1 MEGAIKTLLD
11 RLETVTA
18 RLESVEAQLGG
29 AAPAAGGAAAAAG
42 AGESGAALVSEYD
55 DLISGLSGFFTATR
69 KFANAELSQQLD
81 AFEAGLKA
89 QRAFLNIASQ
99 AKKPSDEVFGKLL
112 TDTSAAVAKIISI
125 RDSNRGN
132 EQWNH
137 LSTLSEA
144 APFFGWVQVQ
154 PTPGPFVKEYKGN
167 AEFYSNKIRVA
178 NKGKDE
184 DQMAFANGF
193 SQFLLGLIDYIKK
206 HHTTA
211 LKWNAKGED
220 ASKFVGAAAPEAPKA
235 APAGGPP
242 GPPPPVANLTP
253 AKKGPDMNALFGE
266 LSKGTAVTSGL
277 KKVDRSQMT
286 HKNPALRKTAVVKAA
301 PTKKPATR
309 KYGSQVK
316 KGTPKFALEG
326 NKWVVEFQDDNKD
339 IVIAETEAKQTVY
352 AYKCDRSVIRID
364 GSKVNS
370 ICLDS
375 CNKVGIAFVNAIAT
389 VELINCNSCEVQ
401 CQGVVPSMSVDKCS
415 SIQLYLSKEC
425 IEKDTEVVS
434 SKTDQ
439 LNIIIPG
446 KDDLVELAV
455 PEQYKTVIRNGALET
470 NCVEHV

>member
-1 MEGAIKTLLD
+1 MESAIKTLLD

-29 AAPAAGGAAAAAG
+29 AAPAGGAAAAPAG
-42 AGESGAALVSEYD
+42 AGESGAALVSDYD
-55 DLISGLSGFFTATR
+55 NLVSELSGFFTSSR
-69 KFANAELSQQLD
+69 KFANAELSAQLD
-81 AFEAGLKA
+81 ALEAGLKA
-89 QRAFLNIASQ
+89 QRTFLNVVSQ

-112 TDTSAAVAKIISI
+112 ADTSAAVAKVIEI

-144 APFFGWVQVQ
+144 APFFGWVQVS

-184 DQMAFANGF
+184 DQMTFANGF
-193 SQFLLGLIDYIKK
+193 SQFLNGLIEYIKK
-206 HHTTA
+206 YHTTG
-211 LKWNAKGED
+211 LSWNAKGDD
-220 ASKFVGAAAPEAPKA
+220 ASKFIGAAAPAPAAPKA
-235 APAGGPP
+235 AGGP
-242 GPPPPVANLTP
+242 PPPPVANLTP

-266 LSKGTAVTSGL
+266 LSKGTAVTKGL

-286 HKNPALRKTAVVKAA
+286 HKNPELRKTAVVKAA
-301 PTKKPATR
+301 PAKKPATR

-326 NKWVVEFQDDNKD
+326 NKWVVEFQDDNKE
-339 IVIAETEAKQTVY
+339 IVIAETEAKHTVY
-352 AYKCDRSVIRID
+352 VYKCDRSVIRID

-375 CNKVGIAFVNAIAT
+375 CNKCGIAFINAIAT

-446 KDDLVELAV
+446 ADDLVELAV

>member
-18 RLESVEAQLGG
+18 RLESVESQLGG
-29 AAPAAGGAAAAAG
+29 ASPAGAAKAAGGAAA
-42 AGESGAALVSEYD
+42 GESNSAMVADYD
-55 DLISGLSGFFTATR
+55 ALISGLGEFFTSTR
-69 KFANAELSQQLD
+69 KFANAQLKEQVD
-81 AFEAGLKA
+81 ALEAGIKA
-89 QRAFLNIASQ
+89 QRSFLNIVSQ
-99 AKKPSDEVFGKLL
+99 SKKPSDEVFGNLL
-112 TDTSAAVAKIISI
+112 KDTSAAVAKVISV

-132 EQWNH
+132 EQWNE

-144 APFFGWVQVQ
+144 APFFGWVQVS

-184 DQMAFANGF
+184 DKMTFANGF
-193 SQFLLGLIDYIKK
+193 SKFLLALIDFIKK
-206 HHTTA
+206 YHTTG
-211 LKWNAKGED
+211 LTWNAKGGD
-220 ASKFVGAAAPEAPKA
+220 ASSFAGAAAPAPAAPKA
-235 APAGGPP
+235 GGP
-242 GPPPPVANLTP
+242 PPPPVANLTP

-266 LSKGTAVTSGL
+266 LSKGSAVTSGL

-286 HKNPALRKTAVVKAA
+286 HKNPELRKTAVVKAK
-301 PTKKPATR
+301 TTTKPAAR
-309 KYGSQVK
+309 KYGKAVK

-326 NKWVVEFQDDNKD
+326 NKWVVEFQDDNQA
-339 IVIAETEAKQTVY
+339 INIPETEAKQTVY
-352 AYKCDRSVIRID
+352 VYKCDRSVIKID

-425 IEKDTEVVS
+425 VERDTEVVS

-439 LNIIIPG
+439 LNILIPG
-446 KDDLVELAV
+446 KEDLVELAV